1 MVIVS
6 TRKCPLIDG
15 RTDGSTHYEGTSAL
29 PSLAQQPSEQPF
41 LASLSPVGGGRR
53 RRRLGRRIGWRGHG
67 LGGRR
72 GAPSRRPPRL
82 DPSRRPC
89 PPGAPARPARPP
101 PRPARGHPST

>member
-67 LGGRR
+67 PGGRPA
-72 GAPSRRPPRL
+72 GPSPRPRPPGRGRPPL
-82 DPSRRPC
+82 PRGPPAPPPDPP
-89 PPGAPARPARPP
+89 RPP
-101 PRPARGHPST
+101 PRA